1 LFPACC
7 IYLFIGNISYAV
19 TFCREWRC
27 IYYLL
32 LRSTV
37 YL

>member
-19 TFCREWRC
+19 TFCRE
-27 IYYLL
+27 
-32 LRSTV
+32 
-37 YL
+37 